1 MIGVSED
8 KKLQSRR
15 SRVEI
20 KILRDTLLI
29 NLIAIKGRMIV
40 EGLIKIP
47 ERKRTLSGSPNLI
60 GKVIDPEYY

>member
-1 MIGVSED
+1 MRGVSEG

-29 NLIAIKGRMIV
+29 SLIAIKDRMIV
-40 EGLIKIP
+40 EGLIKKP